1 MPFSDIKL
9 AAGCRLVLLATME
22 GLQGVEHKTTMLPR
36 QYLLRVEQAMSEA
49 AVFEGAA

>member
-9 AAGCRLVLLATME
+9 AAGCRLVVLATME
-22 GLQGVEHKTTMLPR
+22 GLQGVEHKTMLPR

>member
-9 AAGCRLVLLATME
+9 AAGGRLVVLATME
-22 GLQGVEHKTTMLPR
+22 GLQGVEQKTMLPR
-36 QYLLRVEQAMSEA
+36 QYLLRVEQAISAA

>member
-9 AAGCRLVLLATME
+9 AAGGRLVLLATME
-22 GLQGVEHKTTMLPR
+22 GLQGVEHRTMLPR
-36 QYLLRVEQAMSEA
+36 EYLVRVEKAISEE